1 MSAVY
6 KQKLAD
12 PRWQKL
18 RLDIFNRDNW
28 TCQQCGDKTTQL
40 EIHHT
45 SYWAGIEPWEY
56 PGDMLITVCHKC
68 HGAEQVRFKYENSL
82 VTALREKGFLAMEIE
97 AIAQMIFMFP
107 HFRQTLKSNIKKFI
121 DRTI

>member
-1 MSAVY
+1 MAKY
-6 KQKLAD
+6 AQKLAD
-12 PRWQKL
+12 PRWQRR
-18 RLDIFNRDNW
+18 RLEIFNRDNW
-28 TCQQCGDKTTQL
+28 TCQQCGDKGTQL

-68 HGAEQVRFKYENSL
+68 HHAEQVRFKYENSL

-107 HFRQTLKSNIKKFI
+107 HFRQTLKSNVKKFI